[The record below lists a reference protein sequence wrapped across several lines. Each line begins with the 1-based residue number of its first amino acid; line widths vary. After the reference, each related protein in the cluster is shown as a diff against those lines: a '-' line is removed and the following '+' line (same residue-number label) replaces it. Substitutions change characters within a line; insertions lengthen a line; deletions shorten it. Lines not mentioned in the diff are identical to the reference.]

1 MLNSFLFLWQICA
14 ATHYFIILPKNN
26 TYEKNLSLYPAL
38 HFLPYSL

>member
-26 TYEKNLSLYPAL
+26 TYEKNLSLY
-38 HFLPYSL
+38 HTQRDVFSFL

>member
-26 TYEKNLSLYPAL
+26 TYEKEPTLYSVL
-38 HFLPYSL
+38 YF

>member
-1 MLNSFLFLWQICA
+1 MLNSFFIIKQICA

-38 HFLPYSL
+38 YFQPYSL